1 MIIESRRTINMK
13 INVIDCEYLFNNC
26 LIDDIKLNIKSY
38 HQGFMAVNDK
48 LYLPLHQVLRRKY
61 NLPDNYETTSID
73 LRDVNIYDSLARY
86 FYKVDTLDID
96 DVIDLYTDWLDN
108 EFENVLNTADKIAT
122 AKYNLG
128 FEDCDNNESIL
139 G

>member
-1 MIIESRRTINMK
+1 M
-13 INVIDCEYLFNNC
+13 V
-26 LIDDIKLNIKSY
+26 
-38 HQGFMAVNDK
+38 VNDK
-48 LYLPLHQVLRRKY
+48 LYLPLYQVLQLKY
-61 NLPDNYETTSID
+61 ILPDYYKTTIID
-73 LRDVNIYDSLARY
+73 LDDVDRFDYLATY
-86 FYKVDTLDID
+86 FYKVNALDID
-96 DVIDLYTDWLDN
+96 DVIDLYNDCSDN